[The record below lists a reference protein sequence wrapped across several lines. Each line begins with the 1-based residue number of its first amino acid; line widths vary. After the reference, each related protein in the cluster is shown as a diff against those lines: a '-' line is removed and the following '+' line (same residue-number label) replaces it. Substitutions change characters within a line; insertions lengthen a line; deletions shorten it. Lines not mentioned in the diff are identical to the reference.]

1 MKIIGESQ
9 AKGTERENRILFA
22 CLSRT
27 HPFVIIMTLEPGHM
41 LSILLDLNIYLY
53 PEASTAPGAQG
64 YSKNSEK
71 RVKL

>member
-53 PEASTAPGAQG
+53 
-64 YSKNSEK
+64 K
-71 RVKL
+71 